1 MNVQPHD
8 TTDLEELL
16 KRIRQERD
24 TKQRDRYRAILLAL
38 KGQTTEAIM
47 CTLDRNKN
55 VVQGWTYVYRNGG
68 IDAIHPRP
76 HTGRQR
82 KLTTHETNRL

>member
-16 KRIRQERD
+16 KRIREERD

-47 CTLDRNKN
+47 CT
-55 VVQGWTYVYRNGG
+55 
-68 IDAIHPRP
+68 IH
-76 HTGRQR
+76 HTQWISHQ
-82 KLTTHETNRL
+82 KQSECV